1 MSTAINYDDVLDQLH
16 AIGLVV
22 DAIETGRMRRC
33 KVEGDRERRGW
44 YALHEIRLEGGDMA
58 IVGAF
63 GVWHGNDN
71 GKQQVELKK
80 LALSTEQ
87 KEALRARIR
96 EDRKRAEAARRR
108 EGEKASARARAM
120 WAKCLP
126 TAQAIGLGIES
137 QYLKDKAV
145 QAHDVRFTSTGT
157 LVIPMCDTAGNVH
170 GLQFIGPE
178 VRLRYKDR
186 NKDFWPKGLT
196 KAGRFHLI
204 GLPGAV
210 LLVAEGY
217 ATAASLRE
225 ATGLAV
231 AVAFDAGN
239 MLPVAEALHKRYP
252 RKCIL
257 VCGDDDW
264 LGKCPKCQK
273 LTPTADTTCMHCAAD
288 TSALKNAGR
297 EAAETAALAVAGAWV
312 LPVFA
317 DRGLHKLTDFND
329 LQHEETPHT
338 VSAQIEA
345 KLAEL
350 GWTVEEA
357 PRQPSNPGSGGCA
370 MTPINTTPEVFE
382 RFALIYGHNK
392 ALFDYQERMLV
403 AIDDMKNAC
412 SGREIWRGWMESP
425 EKKIVR
431 IENVGFDPGN
441 ADPAITCNLFGGWP
455 VEPKAGACEQMLSI
469 LEYLCSNEQNH
480 RDLYNWI
487 LKWMAYPLQH
497 PGAKMKTALLVHG
510 PQRVGKNFFFESYM
524 AIFGQ
529 YGQVINQDILEDKF
543 NDSFSRKLLLV
554 ADEVVA
560 RQEMFH
566 VKNKLKGII
575 TSVRIYINGKFTK
588 GYWETNH
595 CNLIFLSNET
605 MPLVLERD
613 DGRFVVLWTP
623 PKLSAEF
630 YKDVEREVD
639 AGGVA
644 ALYHY
649 LLNLELG
656 DFGPYTAP
664 PMTAAKRDLMDLSMD
679 STERFWLEWSREAI
693 QPVPCRPVK
702 STQLYAFYREW
713 CGRCGYPRYAPEPR
727 FLAEI
732 SKRTDAKTLVGRHLN
747 GSGTRQSRFIV
758 PANHAQP
765 PDKTQAA
772 WLSEC
777 IKEFT
782 EGIVEW
788 RSEHESQ

>member
-16 AIGLVV
+16 AFGLVV
-22 DAIETGRMRRC
+22 DVLETGRMHRC
-33 KVEGDRERRGW
+33 KVDGDRERRGW
-44 YALHEIRLEGGDMA
+44 YALHEVRLDGGDMA
-58 IVGAF
+58 IVGTF
-63 GVWHGNDN
+63 GVWHGNEN
-71 GKQQVELKK
+71 NKQKVELKK
-80 LALSTEQ
+80 IPLSTEQ
-87 KEALRARIR
+87 KKAISARIR
-96 EDRKRAEAARRR
+96 EDRARAEADCRR

-120 WAKCLP
+120 WAKCSP
-126 TAQAIGLGIES
+126 TGES

-145 QAHDVRFTSTGT
+145 QAHGVRFTSTGT
-157 LVIPMCDTAGNVH
+157 LAIPMCDTAGNVH

-178 VRLRYKDR
+178 VRRRYKDR
-186 NKDFWPKGLT
+186 DKDFWPRGLT

-204 GLPGAV
+204 GLPGNV

-239 MLPVAEALHKRYP
+239 MLPVAEALHKKWP
-252 RKCIL
+252 RKRIL
-257 VCGDDDW
+257 LCGDDDW

-273 LTPTADTTCMHCAAD
+273 RTPTADKTCMHCAAD
-288 TSALKNAGR
+288 LVNPTTGISALKNAGR
-297 EAAETAALAVAGAWV
+297 EAVEAAALTVSGAWV

-317 DRGLHKLTDFND
+317 DRGMRKLTDFND
-329 LQHEETPHT
+329 LQAEETPRT
-338 VSAQIEA
+338 VAAQIEA
-345 KLAEL
+345 KLQEL
-350 GWTVEEA
+350 GWSVEDA
-357 PRQPSNPGSGGCA
+357 PRQPEKQGVGGQDLA
-370 MTPINTTPEVFE
+370 PINTTPEMFD

-403 AIDDMKNAC
+403 SIEDMKNAC
-412 SGREIWRGWMESP
+412 SGREIWRGWMEST
-425 EKKIVR
+425 EKKLVR

-441 ADPAITCNLFGGWP
+441 NDPAITCNLFGGWP
-455 VEPKAGACEQMLSI
+455 IKPNAGACDELLSI

-480 RDLYNWI
+480 RDLYQWI

-510 PQRVGKNFFFESYM
+510 PQRVGKNFFFETYM

-529 YGQVINQDILEDKF
+529 YGQVIDQDALEDKY
-543 NDSFSRKLLLV
+543 NDCFSRKLFLV

-566 VKNKLKGII
+566 VKNKLKGMI
-575 TSVRIYINGKFTK
+575 TSPRIRINPKNVK
-588 GYWETNH
+588 SYWETNH

-630 YKDVEREVD
+630 YKNVEREVE

-644 ALYHY
+644 ALYHF
-649 LLNLELG
+649 LLNLDLG
-656 DFGPYTAP
+656 DFGPHTPP

-679 STERFWLEWSREAI
+679 STERFWLEWSADKIE
-693 QPVPCRPVK
+693 PVKCLPVK
-702 STQLYAFYREW
+702 STALYAFYREW

-732 SKRTDAKTLVGRHLN
+732 SKRTDAKHLVGRYLN
-747 GSGTRQSRFIV
+747 GSGTRQARFIV
-758 PANHAQP
+758 PGGHDQP
-765 PDKTQAA
+765 ADKTQSA
-772 WLSEC
+772 WLNEC
-777 IKEFT
+777 IAQFT
-782 EGIVEW
+782 EGVTEW
-788 RSEHESQ
+788 RTEHADH